1 MSHANGDN
9 LTTTAPS
16 TTKGIREERSRLRLG
31 TSRHPTYDST
41 VPPSTLPAVPQR
53 LTQGAHPLPEKSS
66 LTDKTW
72 VKQRES
78 QPQIH
83 TLRPRARSVLIGRRM
98 RGHFNQNLPPCGR
111 GGRERQKF
119 ACARMLEGE
128 LPGMKAKHIPAPSV
142 TVLRIPHDRMS
153 RLREMD
159 TDLVLASAFERHLDE
174 RGGRTPSTGLHPRLR
189 DDSPLRAGELAVSGI
204 LHAPH

>member
-1 MSHANGDN
+1 MIQLYHH
-9 LTTTAPS
+9 PPC
-16 TTKGIREERSRLRLG
+16 RLFHNVSLKAR
-31 TSRHPTYDST
+31 P
-41 VPPSTLPAVPQR
+41 
-53 LTQGAHPLPEKSS
+53 PLPEKSS
-66 LTDKTW
+66 LTNKTW

-111 GGRERQKF
+111 GGRERQEF

-189 DDSPLRAGELAVSGI
+189 DDSPLRASELAVSGI
-204 LHAPH
+204 LHAPHEVFPVFAQVTLEDTARRV